1 MKSRRLLSAR
11 TQSLK
16 LQANAPLTSQ
26 ERPKE
31 KSLLTASLWL
41 RSLRSGGQAEH
52 RGLLHPTS
60 LPNAGW
66 PLKVQVAVLR
76 QDS

>member
-1 MKSRRLLSAR
+1 MKSRRLLSAS

-16 LQANAPLTSQ
+16 LQANALLTSW
-26 ERPKE
+26 ERPKG

-41 RSLRSGGQAEH
+41 RCFKSSSQAEH
-52 RGLLHPTS
+52 QGLLHPTS
-60 LPNAGW
+60 LPNTGW
-66 PLKVQVAVLR
+66 PLKVQEAVLR